1 MPKAR
6 ERKGRRREKG
16 KVEGEAEGGREKG
29 LASAG
34 ERKASDR
41 NGAPESVACLSR
53 RRVCNANSEMKG
65 VSSEAGAALNFWFF
79 SFKRKEQ
86 GNLPFRIENPQIWKK
101 LPLFSCIFI
110 LTPYLCNDSAAD
122 SVLRRELKYILVS
135 ILRRLFQIE
144 NLVNFLVAE

>member
-1 MPKAR
+1 
-6 ERKGRRREKG
+6 
-16 KVEGEAEGGREKG
+16 
-29 LASAG
+29 
-34 ERKASDR
+34 
-41 NGAPESVACLSR
+41 
-53 RRVCNANSEMKG
+53 MKE

-110 LTPYLCNDSAAD
+110 LTPYLCNDSAVD